1 VALLPGA
8 QPFRRTGGPV
18 GVLLCH
24 GFTATP
30 MTMRPWAEFLA
41 EAGLSVSV
49 PLLPGHGTRWQ
60 DMASTGWPDWYAE
73 VERALLELDERCE
86 QVFVGGLSMGG
97 ALALR
102 LAQCQPAKVA
112 GLLLVN
118 PAVLLTDW
126 RLALLPV
133 LSRLRASAPAIAGD
147 IARPGVTE
155 LAYERTP
162 LRPLRSM
169 LRLQATVRA
178 ELSTVTAPIALWRSR
193 ADHVV
198 PAASSALVRQSVRSA
213 DVTET
218 VCENSFHVVTLDHDA
233 KRLFHESLAFIRR
246 LVPASAEG

>member
-1 VALLPGA
+1 MALLPGA
-8 QPFRRTGGPV
+8 QPYRQHGGPV

-24 GFTATP
+24 GFTSTP
-30 MTMRPWAEFLA
+30 LTMRPWAEFLA

-60 DMASTGWPDWYAE
+60 DMTPTGWPDWYAE
-73 VERALLELDERCE
+73 VERALLELSECCE

-102 LAQCQPAKVA
+102 LAQCHAARVA

-133 LSRLRASAPAIAGD
+133 LCRLRASVAAIGGD
-147 IARPGVTE
+147 IALPGATE
-155 LAYERTP
+155 LTYDRTP

-169 LRLQATVRA
+169 VRLTATVRA
-178 ELSTVTAPIALWRSR
+178 ELPAVTAPIALWRSR

-198 PAASSALVRQSVRSA
+198 PAASSALVLRSVASA

-233 KRLFHESLAFIRR
+233 ERLFHESLAFIRR